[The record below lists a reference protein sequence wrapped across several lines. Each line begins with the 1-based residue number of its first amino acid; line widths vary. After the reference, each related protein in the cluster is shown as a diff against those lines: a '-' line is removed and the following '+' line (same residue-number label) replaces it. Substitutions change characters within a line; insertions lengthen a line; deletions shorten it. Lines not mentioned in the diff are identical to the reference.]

1 MWREAGPSRLGNHAG
16 LVREGGGKRE
26 GECEGGREGGGKG
39 GGGDEGWR
47 EGEEGVKGGGSGGRR
62 EGFPVH

>member
-26 GECEGGREGGGKG
+26 GECEGGRVGGRGGMRGGGRGLRVEGGG
-39 GGGDEGWR
+39 R
-47 EGEEGVKGGGSGGRR
+47 
-62 EGFPVH
+62 GFLFIEMLRLS